1 MKIDGPFQL
10 APTFFPADP
19 QLQCPPHPPR
29 EEGLRLG
36 RLLRSEHTVPLG
48 LAASRTPSSQIVFAV
63 SPMGDCFVGFS
74 NYPPVAFSASLTGS
88 QWKKFSFLFCLQE
101 YGIHFLSFFF
111 FLNAKEAVNVNLACV
126 NTGWFLTLCSTLGS
140 PQCLVSGFGV
150 VGKPPRRGRCCRLPW
165 GVVHKPCSAE
175 HAVW

>member
-1 MKIDGPFQL
+1 MPS
-10 APTFFPADP
+10 
-19 QLQCPPHPPR
+19 PPSARGGAAFR
-29 EEGLRLG
+29 EIAAERTHCA
-36 RLLRSEHTVPLG
+36 SEHTVPLG

-111 FLNAKEAVNVNLACV
+111 FFNAKEAVNVNLACV
-126 NTGWFLTLCSTLGS
+126 NTGWFLTLCSTPGS

-175 HAVW
+175 HGVW